1 MFKNFLKIE
10 PEDLKDI
17 QDLIYK
23 KLDMNVLDEIKK
35 HLETKI

>member
-23 KLDMNVLDEIKK
+23 KLDMNVLKEIKK